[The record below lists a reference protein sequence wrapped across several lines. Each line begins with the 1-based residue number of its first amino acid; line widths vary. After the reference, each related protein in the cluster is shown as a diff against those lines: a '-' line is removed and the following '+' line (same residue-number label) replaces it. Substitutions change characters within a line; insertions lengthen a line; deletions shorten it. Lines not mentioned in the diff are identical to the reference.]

1 MTPLCAA
8 VVVLEGQY
16 RFLSTTASTFTWV
29 SAGNIGDVTSW
40 SSYHLLLLAAL
51 WLSQLLLTCHV
62 WTPTSGRME
71 KIQKYRI
78 QNTENRIQNTKY
90 TIPNTQYR
98 IHNT

>member
-1 MTPLCAA
+1 MGFALPLTLVTPLCAA

-16 RFLSTTASTFTWV
+16 RFLSTAASTFTWV

-40 SSYHLLLLAAL
+40 SGYHLLLLAAL

-78 QNTENRIQNTKY
+78 PNTESLLSMN
-90 TIPNTQYR
+90 
-98 IHNT
+98 H